1 MKNSNKLGLVF
12 SLLAIVSVFLPWA
25 KASSSY
31 SSGGIGSGSY
41 STGAISGITLG
52 VGIAGIICA
61 LAAAY
66 LSFNRMKQTWI
77 VGAIMLIDS
86 IYYLITMG
94 TAGGKTSTSYG
105 EYSVSASVS
114 VDPQIGLFVFALS
127 SLLILITTL
136 KDRKG

>member
-31 SSGGIGSGSY
+31 SAGGLGSGSY

-86 IYYLITMG
+86 IYYVITMG
-94 TAGGKTSTSYG
+94 NAGGKSSASYG
-105 EYSVSASVS
+105 EYSASASVS

-127 SLLILITTL
+127 SLLILVTTL

>member
-52 VGIAGIICA
+52 VGIAGTFA
-61 LAAAY
+61 GVEY
-66 LSFNRMKQTWI
+66 NT
-77 VGAIMLIDS
+77 
-86 IYYLITMG
+86 YYNDI
-94 TAGGKTSTSYG
+94 
-105 EYSVSASVS
+105 
-114 VDPQIGLFVFALS
+114 LFFGFHQGIKRS
-127 SLLILITTL
+127 L
-136 KDRKG
+136 KDYLEINAIGVKFVRVTSPPIKCM

>member
-12 SLLAIVSVFLPWA
+12 SIVAAISVFLPWA

-31 SSGGIGSGSY
+31 SAGGFGSGSY

-52 VGIAGIICA
+52 VGIAGMLFA

-77 VGAIMLIDS
+77 VGTIMLIDS
-86 IYYLITMG
+86 VYYLITMG
-94 TAGGKTSTSYG
+94 NAGGRSSASYG
-105 EYSVSASVS
+105 GYSASASVS

-127 SLLILITTL
+127 SLLILVTTL